1 MGEFTMRKS
10 RGLSTVVGA
19 VFFVIAA
26 TTVITYITYSMN
38 SIENFSNSV
47 IVSQS
52 QNVDRGIESIKISK
66 VTFDGGKFN
75 LTVAN
80 TGSVPVKI
88 TRLWITN
95 QSSSV
100 PSDIKVNV
108 NAIIDP
114 GKEKYNIGQTVTA
127 SSSKNYNLK
136 LVTERGNIA
145 TYQVSPQMST
155 RIQVVS
161 PGTVNPGVDF
171 KVVSLITNNSTTTGN
186 IANLVPTLTAN
197 TTITKIS
204 GPTPSH
210 VSSLPQ
216 GSTAAFTW
224 TYKAPINVG
233 GIRFNASY
241 TGAPQ
246 GSFVISNVTNKLSQE
261 AAAATSS
268 QWSQA
273 ASRVGIL
280 ISGIPNPVETSST
293 GGTHRFGIGIINP
306 LDRPVDIYAVSIS
319 TIGVDYLGGTVIG
332 YEPVTGWRLQ
342 TSGNNIVI
350 WEAGATPVVIPAK
363 SVGQFRVTSQGSSI
377 GSAPTELL
385 TAVQALTS
393 EGKLNTMYPMAAK
406 STYSTM
412 NVYYT
417 PTPLTPTV
425 NWGYLIKDIPS
436 GKTTQVF
443 NATLENTSSAAL
455 NS

>member
-1 MGEFTMRKS
+1 MRKS

-145 TYQVSPQMST
+145 TYQVS
-155 RIQVVS
+155 
-161 PGTVNPGVDF
+161 
-171 KVVSLITNNSTTTGN
+171 
-186 IANLVPTLTAN
+186 
-197 TTITKIS
+197 
-204 GPTPSH
+204 
-210 VSSLPQ
+210 
-216 GSTAAFTW
+216 
-224 TYKAPINVG
+224 
-233 GIRFNASY
+233 
-241 TGAPQ
+241 
-246 GSFVISNVTNKLSQE
+246 
-261 AAAATSS
+261 
-268 QWSQA
+268 
-273 ASRVGIL
+273 
-280 ISGIPNPVETSST
+280 
-293 GGTHRFGIGIINP
+293 
-306 LDRPVDIYAVSIS
+306 
-319 TIGVDYLGGTVIG
+319 
-332 YEPVTGWRLQ
+332 
-342 TSGNNIVI
+342 
-350 WEAGATPVVIPAK
+350 
-363 SVGQFRVTSQGSSI
+363 
-377 GSAPTELL
+377 
-385 TAVQALTS
+385 
-393 EGKLNTMYPMAAK
+393 
-406 STYSTM
+406 
-412 NVYYT
+412 
-417 PTPLTPTV
+417 
-425 NWGYLIKDIPS
+425 
-436 GKTTQVF
+436 
-443 NATLENTSSAAL
+443 
-455 NS
+455 